1 MWKYYRNCIF
11 FVDIIVWSPGVF
23 CVVVVVVGQC
33 DIVERSLSLEVHSVS
48 ARCILKYVQLAQC
61 VDIVFCAARTD
72 GALRCKN
79 ARTDDRYHFDL

>member
-1 MWKYYRNCIF
+1 MVTRC
-11 FVDIIVWSPGVF
+11 F

>member
-1 MWKYYRNCIF
+1 MYNVEILPKLHLFCGHHCMVTRC
-11 FVDIIVWSPGVF
+11 F

-61 VDIVFCAARTD
+61 VDIVF
-72 GALRCKN
+72 LRCAYGRSITLQKC
-79 ARTDDRYHFDL
+79 AHG